1 MQSQLILIAPILGL
15 LSACA
20 TTVVS
25 DMTPG
30 GPDFDTL
37 VAEGT
42 DIFARYGTAVETA
55 PADLPGGVVAYNG
68 VALFQGPN
76 WTVEGARNNPGT
88 AGVLELLAD
97 FDNSMISGTVTDV
110 SGPTGSSILAITLD
124 DGVISGNTVTGLI
137 GGTFPYTVK
146 TPDDVPDIME
156 TANIF
161 GTFEANFLGAA
172 GEALSGT
179 LSGSATL
186 RDINGDTEIAAFGG
200 ALLAER

>member
-1 MQSQLILIAPILGL
+1 
-15 LSACA
+15 
-20 TTVVS
+20 
-25 DMTPG
+25 
-30 GPDFDTL
+30 
-37 VAEGT
+37 
-42 DIFARYGTAVETA
+42 
-55 PADLPGGVVAYNG
+55 
-68 VALFQGPN
+68 
-76 WTVEGARNNPGT
+76 
-88 AGVLELLAD
+88 
-97 FDNSMISGTVTDV
+97 MISGTVTDV